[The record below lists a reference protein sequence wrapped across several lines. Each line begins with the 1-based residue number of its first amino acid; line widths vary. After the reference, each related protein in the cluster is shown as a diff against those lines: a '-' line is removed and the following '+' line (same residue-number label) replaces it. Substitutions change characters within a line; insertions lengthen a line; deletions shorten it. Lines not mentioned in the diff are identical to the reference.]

1 MFYTLIFTSNLRCI
15 KYLDA
20 ITESI
25 SLEIFYCEIFFVTL
39 QDKVNSIVDN
49 RVQITDYRVIL
60 NSKLQTL
67 ITKLNM
73 ARILAIDYGQKRTG
87 IAVTDTLQ
95 MIANGLTTVET
106 PKLYAF
112 LADYFAREEVETI
125 VIGYPKTL
133 RNEPAEVT
141 KLINPF
147 IEKLRK
153 LYPDKK
159 IELID
164 ERFTSKMA
172 FQTMIDSGIGKKAR
186 QNKALID
193 QISATIILQNYLE
206 SKH

>member
-1 MFYTLIFTSNLRCI
+1 
-15 KYLDA
+15 
-20 ITESI
+20 
-25 SLEIFYCEIFFVTL
+25 
-39 QDKVNSIVDN
+39 
-49 RVQITDYRVIL
+49 
-60 NSKLQTL
+60 
-67 ITKLNM
+67 M

-87 IAVTDTLQ
+87 IAVTDPLQ

-112 LADYFAREEVETI
+112 LADYFGSEEVETI

-206 SKH
+206 SMNNAQFTMHNS

>member
-1 MFYTLIFTSNLRCI
+1 
-15 KYLDA
+15 
-20 ITESI
+20 
-25 SLEIFYCEIFFVTL
+25 
-39 QDKVNSIVDN
+39 
-49 RVQITDYRVIL
+49 
-60 NSKLQTL
+60 
-67 ITKLNM
+67 M

-95 MIANGLTTVET
+95 MIANGLTTIET
-106 PKLYAF
+106 PKLYTF

-147 IEKLRK
+147 IERLRK

-206 SKH
+206 SMHNAQFTIKNRQT